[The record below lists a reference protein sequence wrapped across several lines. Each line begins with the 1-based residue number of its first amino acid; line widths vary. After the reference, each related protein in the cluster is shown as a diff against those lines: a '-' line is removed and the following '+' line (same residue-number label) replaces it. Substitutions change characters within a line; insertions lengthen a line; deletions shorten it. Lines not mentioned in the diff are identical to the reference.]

1 MPLNISYDHVK
12 NDKYIKYIQSFIN
25 DAINNHHNITYFS
38 FNTLSLFRQCNFSY
52 YLTIHKLKK
61 NHTAYIANKAVS
73 PIFDHIQR
81 SFIIIHN
88 NPKQHFQLKKADE
101 IITIPYNTFQNIK
114 PIQIL
119 YHEWLVSKTDKNRPL
134 IQEAFNK
141 DQNKENAYK
150 LFSILFMLIDM
161 QTT

>member
-1 MPLNISYDHVK
+1 MPLNITSNHTESIE
-12 NDKYIKYIQSFIN
+12 YIQYIQSFVN
-25 DAINNHHNITYFS
+25 DAITKHHNLTYFG
-38 FNTLSLFRQCNFSY
+38 FNTLSLFRQCNLSH

-61 NHTAYIANKAVS
+61 NHTVYIANKAVS

-81 SFIIIHN
+81 SFIIMHN
-88 NPKQHFQLKKADE
+88 NPMQHFRLKKADE
-101 IITIPYNTFQNIK
+101 IITIPYTTFQNIK

-119 YHEWLVSKTDKNRPL
+119 YHEWLISKTNKNRPL